1 MEFILGLII
10 FFLILRAIP
19 QMLLWWVRRKI
30 KKANPDSRFTEDT
43 VEMKKKSKK
52 NIDKDKGDY
61 VDFEEI

>member
-30 KKANPDSRFTEDT
+30 KKANPDNHFTEDT
-43 VEMKKKSKK
+43 VDVKKKTKK
-52 NIDKDKGDY
+52 KIAKDKGDY